1 MRPIDK
7 IRKTKEIILIEQVR
21 GKQILTS
28 ASGEGERTRSREETE
43 QWKDNGTRIPVALV
57 LGRNEEQGPKWRSQ

>member
-21 GKQILTS
+21 SKQILTS
-28 ASGEGERTRSREETE
+28 AS
-43 QWKDNGTRIPVALV
+43 V
-57 LGRNEEQGPKWRSQ
+57 LGRNEEQGPK